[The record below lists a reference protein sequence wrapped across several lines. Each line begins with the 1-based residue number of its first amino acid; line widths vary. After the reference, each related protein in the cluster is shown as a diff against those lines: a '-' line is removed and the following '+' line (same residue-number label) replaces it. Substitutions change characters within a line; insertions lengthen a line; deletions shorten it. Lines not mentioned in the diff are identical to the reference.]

1 MANPDFI
8 GLVHS
13 VRSSAEAAL
22 GDITSPM
29 VTRLH
34 SDGILAKKTATRSL
48 KLLDML
54 LEKTNGNLDET
65 EMDALR
71 SAIHSINSKLDSNK
85 LRETEEASE
94 TNSSE
99 TTQETRNDSIN

>member
-1 MANPDFI
+1 MSNPDFI

-22 GDITSPM
+22 GEVTSPM
-29 VTRLH
+29 LTRLH

-65 EMDALR
+65 ELDTLR
-71 SAIHSINSKLDSNK
+71 SAIHSINTKLESSELKDA
-85 LRETEEASE
+85 EEA
-94 TNSSE
+94 
-99 TTQETRNDSIN
+99 TRKDSIN

>member
-1 MANPDFI
+1 MPNPDFI

-22 GDITSPM
+22 GEVTSPM
-29 VTRLH
+29 LTRLH

-48 KLLDML
+48 TLLEML

-71 SAIHSINSKLDSNK
+71 SAIHSINSKLESVAIDDEQATESRKDSVN
-85 LRETEEASE
+85 
-94 TNSSE
+94 
-99 TTQETRNDSIN
+99 

>member
-1 MANPDFI
+1 MSNPDFI

-22 GDITSPM
+22 GEVTSPM
-29 VTRLH
+29 LTRLH

-48 KLLDML
+48 KLLEML

-65 EMDALR
+65 EMDTLR
-71 SAIHSINSKLDSNK
+71 SAIHSINSKLELAAAK
-85 LRETEEASE
+85 EIEEDPQVRKD
-94 TNSSE
+94 TVN
-99 TTQETRNDSIN
+99 

>member
-1 MANPDFI
+1 MAHPDFI

-22 GDITSPM
+22 GEVNSPM
-29 VTRLH
+29 LTRLH

-48 KLLDML
+48 KLLEML

-71 SAIHSINSKLDSNK
+71 SAIYSINNK
-85 LRETEEASE
+85 LETVATGEESE
-94 TNSSE
+94 TRKD
-99 TTQETRNDSIN
+99 TIN